1 MPPFVDPTDAMT
13 RRPFAEKKQSGIVG
27 CWKQT
32 PRSGFLLM
40 AAPPRKKKKSGGSSG
55 SVPAGGPAKPPMNP
69 KTLGIVGG
77 VVVLAIVGY
86 IGVTQLN
93 ERQNAA
99 QNSVSQ
105 PIARNNPAPV
115 VAPPAAEPNLPTS
128 LPGNLPPEIPV
139 IPPPQVPTPGDN
151 MEQRSSDLAMTTD
164 SAQSMTTPDQI
175 RPPGVSPERMPPISG
190 EGAEKPG
197 KVRGPRNPLV
207 ALIKGE
213 IGPGFGFGATGS
225 AAADATLFITLEDGQ
240 HIPVTTQEH
249 QAYFRGE
256 LQKEQIEKL
265 ISRSRNFSIDNPT
278 FERIG
283 NSSGNVLGSP
293 LVAAQ
298 FDANSIQSFL
308 AVVTVKKSNG
318 DVAEATGCLI
328 HPDGG
333 LIVPAETLKDGIDL
347 SVEFQNQKFRTS
359 EIEVGYSD
367 PQTRLAFLK
376 LPTDGQQLP
385 VVSIGDASNAVMGI
399 PLPTVAGPMSVSIV
413 SLKNNKVQ
421 RTEVQAQPILYQLLA
436 GETLVAV
443 PGSWL
448 DVTCDAAESVGKP
461 IFNSTGALVGYTI
474 APSLENQTGVI
485 AVGVESIRPLTTI
498 QLMNRDAIP
507 AVASTG
513 LPPSRGVQRPGFEMA
528 SEGSATPLAIPPAMN
543 TAVES
548 GMGSGVT
555 PDQPPTDES
564 VRKVQQLLFAPSI
577 ANTKKGAELLT
588 SIRWIQLGTLVKMNV
603 GSPSPP
609 TLLGRMMNTLGRQ
622 SLEKTEVNI
631 ATPEKADQA
640 AVLMC
645 VINYKS
651 SAPSLDPTGLTA
663 PAVAQDIDMVFRLLA
678 FVKDP
683 KDPSG
688 KSYLRVLEAEPM
700 TIRVPSSFQEQGASR
715 TMKEQLTNMYNKF
728 HSGIRK
734 AKRDLGKL

>member
-13 RRPFAEKKQSGIVG
+13 RRPFAEKKLGGIVG
-27 CWKQT
+27 YWKQA

-55 SVPAGGPAKPPMNP
+55 SVPSGDAAKLPMNP

-93 ERQNAA
+93 EHQNAA

-115 VAPPAAEPNLPTS
+115 VNTPAADPNLPTS
-128 LPGNLPPEIPV
+128 LPGNPAAAIPV
-139 IPPPQVPTPGDN
+139 VPPNQLSTPGQTT
-151 MEQRSSDLAMTTD
+151 EQRSPDLVMTTE
-164 SAQSMTTPDQI
+164 SAPIVMTPDRF
-175 RPPGVSPERMPPISG
+175 RPPGATPDRMPPISG
-190 EGAEKPG
+190 EGTEKPG
-197 KVRGPRNPLV
+197 TARGPRNPLV
-207 ALIKGE
+207 ALIKGG
-213 IGPGFGFGATGS
+213 IGPVFGLGAPGS
-225 AAADATLFITLEDGQ
+225 GSADATLFITLEDGQ

-249 QAYFRGE
+249 LAYFRGE

-283 NSSGNVLGSP
+283 NSNTGVLGSP
-293 LVAAQ
+293 LVASQ

-318 DVAEATGCLI
+318 EVVTATGCLI

-333 LIVPAETLKDGIDL
+333 LIVPAETLKDGVDL
-347 SVEFQNQKFRTS
+347 SVEFQNQKFKTS

-385 VVSIGDASNAVMGI
+385 VVSIGNASNALLGM
-399 PLPTVAGPMSVSIV
+399 PLPTAAGPMSVSVV

-421 RTEVQAQPILYQLLA
+421 RTEVQAQPIVYQLLA
-436 GETLVAV
+436 GETLIAV

-461 IFNSTGALVGYTI
+461 IFDSTGALVGYTI
-474 APSLENQTGVI
+474 AASLDNQTGVI
-485 AVGVESIRPLTTI
+485 AVGAESIRPLTTI
-498 QLMNRDAIP
+498 QLMNRNATP
-507 AVASTG
+507 NVASIG
-513 LPPSRGVQRPGFEMA
+513 LPPSPGVQRPAFEMVA
-528 SEGSATPLAIPPAMN
+528 EGAALPPAMN
-543 TAVES
+543 PAVES
-548 GMGSGVT
+548 GMGPGMT
-555 PDQPPTDES
+555 LDQQPTDET

-645 VINYKS
+645 VINYK
-651 SAPSLDPTGLTA
+651 APALSLDPTGLTS
-663 PAVAQDIDMVFRLLA
+663 PATAQDIDMVFRLLA

-700 TIRVPSSFQEQGASR
+700 TIRVPSSFQDQGASR

-734 AKRDLGKL
+734 AKRDLGNL

>member
-1 MPPFVDPTDAMT
+1 MPPFVNPTDAMT
-13 RRPFAEKKQSGIVG
+13 RRPIAEKKQGGIFG

-32 PRSGFLLM
+32 PRGGFVLM

-55 SVPAGGPAKPPMNP
+55 SVPVVDAAKLPMNP

-93 ERQNAA
+93 EHQNAA

-115 VAPPAAEPNLPTS
+115 VAPPAVDPNLPTS
-128 LPGNLPPEIPV
+128 LPGNPPADTPVVPPNQIPA
-139 IPPPQVPTPGDN
+139 PGET
-151 MEQRSSDLAMTTD
+151 MERRSPDLATTTESTTNLMT
-164 SAQSMTTPDQI
+164 
-175 RPPGVSPERMPPISG
+175 PERMKPPGLNSDGMPPLTG
-190 EGAEKPG
+190 EEAPKPPAVKG
-197 KVRGPRNPLV
+197 GRNPLV
-207 ALIKGE
+207 AMIKGGV
-213 IGPGFGFGATGS
+213 GPILGLGTAGS
-225 AAADATLFITLEDGQ
+225 GSADATLFITLEDGQ

-283 NSSGNVLGSP
+283 NSSTSLLGSP
-293 LVAAQ
+293 LMASQ

-318 DVAEATGCLI
+318 DVATATGCLI

-333 LIVPAETLKDGIDL
+333 LIVPAETLKDGVDL
-347 SVEFQNQKFRTS
+347 TVEFQNQKFKTS

-367 PQTRLAFLK
+367 PRTRLAFLK

-385 VVSIGDASNAVMGI
+385 VVSIGDASNALLGM

-413 SLKNNKVQ
+413 SLKNNKVE

-436 GETLVAV
+436 GETAIAV

-474 APSLENQTGVI
+474 APSLDNQTGVI
-485 AVGVESIRPLTTI
+485 AVGAESIRPLATI
-498 QLMNRDAIP
+498 QLMNRNATPD
-507 AVASTG
+507 VASTG
-513 LPPSRGVQRPGFEMA
+513 LPPSSGVQRPAFEMVA
-528 SEGSATPLAIPPAMN
+528 EGSGVPPAMN
-543 TAVES
+543 PAVES
-548 GMGSGVT
+548 GMGPGMT
-555 PDQPPTDES
+555 LDQQPTDEA

-645 VINYKS
+645 VINYKVP
-651 SAPSLDPTGLTA
+651 ALPLDPTGLTS
-663 PAVAQDIDMVFRLLA
+663 PAAAQDIDMVFRLLA

-700 TIRVPSSFQEQGASR
+700 TIRVPTSFQEQGASR

>member
-1 MPPFVDPTDAMT
+1 MPPFVNPTDAMT
-13 RRPFAEKKQSGIVG
+13 RRAFAEKKQGGIAG

-32 PRSGFLLM
+32 PRGGFLLM

-55 SVPAGGPAKPPMNP
+55 SVPAGDAAKPPMNP

-99 QNSVSQ
+99 QNSVNQ

-115 VAPPAAEPNLPTS
+115 VNTPAADPNLPTS
-128 LPGNLPPEIPV
+128 LPGNPPANIPV
-139 IPPPQVPTPGDN
+139 VPPNQTSTPGEN
-151 MEQRSSDLAMTTD
+151 MERRPPDLAMTTE
-164 SAQSMTTPDQI
+164 STTNLMT
-175 RPPGVSPERMPPISG
+175 PERMKPPGLNPNGMPPLTG
-190 EGAEKPG
+190 EETKKPAAVKG
-197 KVRGPRNPLV
+197 GGNPLV
-207 ALIKGE
+207 ALIKGGV
-213 IGPGFGFGATGS
+213 GPVFGLGASGS
-225 AAADATLFITLEDGQ
+225 RSADATLFITLEDGQ

-283 NSSGNVLGSP
+283 NTSVLGSP
-293 LVAAQ
+293 LVASQ

-308 AVVTVKKSNG
+308 AVVTVKKTNG
-318 DVAEATGCLI
+318 DVATATGCLI

-333 LIVPAETLKDGIDL
+333 LIVPAETLKDGVDL
-347 SVEFQNQKFRTS
+347 TVEFQNQKFKTS

-385 VVSIGDASNAVMGI
+385 VVSIGNASNALLGM

-436 GETLVAV
+436 SETLIAV

-448 DVTCDAAESVGKP
+448 EVTCDAAESVGKP
-461 IFNSTGALVGYTI
+461 IFDSTGALVGYTI
-474 APSLENQTGVI
+474 APSLDNQTGVI
-485 AVGVESIRPLTTI
+485 AVGAESIRPLTTI
-498 QLMNRDAIP
+498 QLMNRNATPD
-507 AVASTG
+507 VASTG
-513 LPPSRGVQRPGFEMA
+513 LPPSTGVQRPAFEMA
-528 SEGSATPLAIPPAMN
+528 VEGSGLPPAMN
-543 TAVES
+543 PVGES
-548 GMGSGVT
+548 GMGPGMAL
-555 PDQPPTDES
+555 DQQPTDEA
-564 VRKVQQLLFAPSI
+564 VRKVQQLLFAPSV

-645 VINYKS
+645 VINYK
-651 SAPSLDPTGLTA
+651 APALSLDPTGLTS
-663 PAVAQDIDMVFRLLA
+663 PATAQDIDMVFRLLA

-700 TIRVPSSFQEQGASR
+700 TIRVPSSFQDQGASR